1 MREALKQIEGA
12 HDFSTFTVELDPTKD
27 HVRTIY
33 KAEIKQFGPLVCI
46 HIMGDG
52 FLYKMV
58 RSIVGAIA
66 DVGRGTLPS
75 DAIGGML
82 AARNRSAARDTAP
95 ALGLFLLK
103 VFYDDSWKTHELDK
117 PPFWMM

>member
-1 MREALKQIEGA
+1 MISPPLQSSLIPPK
-12 HDFSTFTVELDPTKD
+12 
-27 HVRTIY
+27 TIY